1 MDIFCNILLYSKLL
15 DVCIKTKGVEMSV
28 VKKWSLV
35 AVMIVVIAGMVFMAG
50 CGGSKTES
58 ASTTASGGGEVK
70 ATAVEAGETT
80 AAAEETKAASNV
92 KGETY
97 DTEKFSIL
105 APEGWE
111 KMDIPG
117 GVQLYKG
124 NDIMQVSVSG
134 SNVTEAEDKA
144 LLEDMSKQYN
154 GTALEEVTM
163 FGVKFFKTSYT
174 ANGSDQTMYSGV
186 RNGEQ
191 VKIQMSGKDH
201 QNNEA
206 IIAMLESISL
216 K

>member
-1 MDIFCNILLYSKLL
+1 M
-15 DVCIKTKGVEMSV
+15 KGVEMSV
-28 VKKWSLV
+28 FKKWSL
-35 AVMIVVIAGMVFMAG
+35 AVVVVVVIACMVSIAG
-50 CGGSKTES
+50 CGSAKIES
-58 ASTTASGGGEVK
+58 ASTTASGGSDAKETK
-70 ATAVEAGETT
+70 AEAGETA
-80 AAAEETKAASNV
+80 AAAEETKAASNI

-124 NDIMQVSVSG
+124 NDIMQVTVSG

-144 LLEDMSKQYN
+144 LLEGMSKQYN
-154 GTALEEVTM
+154 GTALEEVAM
-163 FGVKFFKTSYT
+163 FGVKFFKTSFT

-191 VKIQMSGKDH
+191 VKIQMAGKDH
-201 QNNEA
+201 QTNEA

>member
-1 MDIFCNILLYSKLL
+1 MAYAVKLF
-15 DVCIKTKGVEMSV
+15 VAKTKGVEMSV
-28 VKKWSLV
+28 IKKWSIV
-35 AVMIVVIAGMVFMAG
+35 AVVVIAIASMAFMAG
-50 CGGSKTES
+50 CGGTKAETT
-58 ASTTASGGGEVK
+58 STTVSGGGEVK
-70 ATAVEAGETT
+70 ETAAEAGETT
-80 AAAEETKAASNV
+80 AKAEETKAASNV

-105 APEGWE
+105 APDGWE

-144 LLEDMSKQYN
+144 LLEGMSKDYS

-163 FGVKFFKTSYT
+163 FGVKFFKTSFT

-191 VKIQMSGKDH
+191 VKIQMAGKDH
-201 QNNEA
+201 QSNEA

>member
-1 MDIFCNILLYSKLL
+1 ME
-15 DVCIKTKGVEMSV
+15 GVEMSV
-28 VKKWSLV
+28 VKKWSFIAIVIV
-35 AVMIVVIAGMVFMAG
+35 AIVCMVFMAG

-70 ATAVEAGETT
+70 ETS
-80 AAAEETKAASNV
+80 AAEETKAASNV

-154 GTALEEVTM
+154 GTALEEVIM

-191 VKIQMSGKDH
+191 VKIQMAGKDH

>member
-1 MDIFCNILLYSKLL
+1 
-15 DVCIKTKGVEMSV
+15 MSII
-28 VKKWSLV
+28 KKWSIV
-35 AVMIVVIAGMVFMAG
+35 AVVIIAIASMAFMAG
-50 CGGSKTES
+50 CSGSKAEP
-58 ASTTASGGGEVK
+58 ASSVASGNTEVK
-70 ATAVEAGETT
+70 ETIAEAKETAAEAGETT
-80 AAAEETKAASNV
+80 AKAEETKAVSNV

-97 DTEKFSIL
+97 DTAKFSIL
-105 APEGWE
+105 APDGWE

-124 NDIMQVSVSG
+124 SDIMQVSVSG
-134 SNVTEAEDKA
+134 SNVTEAEDKT
-144 LLEDMSKQYN
+144 LLEGMKTTYS

-163 FGVKFFKTSYT
+163 FGVKFFKTSFT

-201 QNNEA
+201 QSNEA